1 MSSRRISTS
10 LILFSTLW
18 ASSTAFA
25 PPCLSTNTK
34 YVVERLPPLPPPHC
48 MSTEKISYTNNTQR
62 RRGQRLIILS
72 ATKSDEDTEKT
83 VSAMKAKEIRQE
95 LGECIDIVYVNGI
108 RLQYDIAL
116 SHIIPQT

>member
-1 MSSRRISTS
+1 MSTRRISTS
-10 LILFSTLW
+10 LILFATLW

-25 PPCLSTNTK
+25 PPCPSTNTK
-34 YVVERLPPLPPPHC
+34 YVVERLQSSPLPHH
-48 MSTEKISYTNNTQR
+48 TQTIYQHTQ

-95 LGECIDIVYVNGI
+95 LGEYITIVYANFI
-108 RLQYDIAL
+108 
-116 SHIIPQT
+116 